1 MCFGGS
7 THSGLGFKGRR
18 VSSRWFNVWGS
29 VRWAWLG
36 IEIFKMDAVLGES
49 EHSGEAG
56 GSQEFKDV
64 LQPQSPRER
73 GA

>member
-1 MCFGGS
+1 MPS
-7 THSGLGFKGRR
+7 
-18 VSSRWFNVWGS
+18 
-29 VRWAWLG
+29 
-36 IEIFKMDAVLGES
+36 IPEIFKMDAVLGES